1 MPVPGASGA
10 PTRRGP
16 WPGARTDPAPS
27 FVASDGMAALLADV
41 ILVAHFGIAAF
52 IAAGFVFVPMGAARR
67 WRWVR
72 SRPLRLAHLYAML
85 FIAAESVAGIACPL
99 TVLEDLLR
107 GGAAG
112 SDGFI
117 QRWIGRLLY
126 WDAPTWFFV

>member
-1 MPVPGASGA
+1 
-10 PTRRGP
+10 
-16 WPGARTDPAPS
+16 
-27 FVASDGMAALLADV
+27 MAARLADV

-52 IAAGFVFVPMGAARR
+52 IVAGFVFVPMGAARR
-67 WRWVR
+67 WHWVR
-72 SRPLRLAHLYAML
+72 SRPLRLVHLCAML

-107 GGAAG
+107 GGAGG

-126 WDAPTWFFV
+126 WDAPAAFFAALYVTAALAAVLLWRAVPPRPRRRSARSIPP